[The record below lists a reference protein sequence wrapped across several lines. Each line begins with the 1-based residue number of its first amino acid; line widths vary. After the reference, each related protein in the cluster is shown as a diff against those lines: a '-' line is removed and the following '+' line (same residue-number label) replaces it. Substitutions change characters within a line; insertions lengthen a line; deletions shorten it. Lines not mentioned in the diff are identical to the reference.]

1 MSLYRSSIKMLSDL
15 ISPKALE
22 RMLADA
28 ARERHTS
35 LSELDL
41 PTLQGILK
49 QDVYRRLQLNVPA
62 ALAKRRVQSVL
73 DALEEEARSGPSEES
88 SHTTQL
94 ITLDQLARQYALYF
108 DWPET
113 QRLRSVLAVARQQ
126 DNEGGNGGGGAQAGA
141 AALVREA
148 NELLEALERRLS
160 EALVTQGQDLSELK
174 AGLLRVSGVGGPK
187 VRRLEA
193 MIKQIQEAQEAR
205 TVLPAEVERALA
217 LNLTLRKLVESSV
230 MQNLRPPPTALEG
243 GGEAS
248 DAAASDAAGQA
259 EAALSFDT
267 LALPEEAQERVRTL
281 DREHEARQLAEL
293 GREHAVLLR
302 QDARL
307 EQHLHALRGRSEA
320 GEVLGEASVQALR
333 EDLQRATHLL
343 WEGQH
348 RQLEALEDR
357 LVLLEARPDAPQGTA
372 QARQSLLVMQGTL
385 RAGVLEQSELLQ
397 LGDTVQTLEQGG
409 AASLLLD
416 LQRETYELERSARE
430 VPGAHADLLPL
441 LAEARARLSSGQV
454 VNLDALWQLLERR
467 MGEAAQQREGM
478 DARADRIMQDYDQYR
493 SLAGETIQKLGRL
506 ADVLRAQRR
515 LGTLS
520 SDARERYLQT
530 LDSAEGLRDEA
541 AAEFRAAREVTSA
554 FGADAL
560 SNLLGVF
567 ETGDSGGSGGS
578 ALGGA
583 LGGFSGPGSPA
594 AGTPSTSGAPLLF
607 APPSA
612 SVPAVQVPAPLPSA
626 PLPTAPLRAWVV
638 RQGQVTEGE
647 LSPAG
652 PWATPQDCEA
662 DVLRVAWLLEEA
674 AELGP
679 LRLTLQLPGQVW
691 LAQPQAAGA
700 LLVVCGPDLGS
711 AEQLA
716 RQWSDSAGSASAGG
730 QGP

>member
-35 LSELDL
+35 LSDLDL

-126 DNEGGNGGGGAQAGA
+126 DNEGGNGGGNGGGGAQGGA

-205 TVLPAEVERALA
+205 TLLPAEVERALA

-230 MQNLRPPPTALEG
+230 MQNLRPPPTSPEG
-243 GGEAS
+243 GGEAG

-259 EAALSFDT
+259 AAALSFDP
-267 LALPEEAQERVRTL
+267 LALPEDAQERVRTL

-348 RQLEALEDR
+348 RQLEGLEDR

-372 QARQSLLVMQGTL
+372 QARQNLLVMQGTL

-397 LGDTVQTLEQGG
+397 LSDTVQTLEQGG

-441 LAEARARLSSGQV
+441 LAEARAKLSSGQV

-578 ALGGA
+578 ALGA
-583 LGGFSGPGSPA
+583 LHSSTGS
-594 AGTPSTSGAPLLF
+594 APLF
-607 APPSA
+607 STPPPAP
-612 SVPAVQVPAPLPSA
+612 VPPLQVPAALPA
-626 PLPTAPLRAWVV
+626 TPLRAWVV